1 MFFFFSL
8 SIYPPLYSLVYIF
21 LFRTV
26 KSKRISNIKTKKIMA
41 AFFRSI
47 SVVAVIFAAIV
58 SVVEGGCTAPSKT
71 TATNMFGISG
81 STLKSISSIS
91 NNQNS
96 SNKILTSWKSIP
108 RGGVLH
114 EPSTKSAV
122 DKLVKSA
129 SINNKL
135 VVIDFTATWCGP
147 CQSIAPVYEMLSE
160 QYSADV
166 TFLKVD
172 VDVNSET
179 AMQYQVSAMPTFV
192 SI

>member
-81 STLKSISSIS
+81 STLKSISS
-91 NNQNS
+91 S